1 MTKAEAITI
10 LEVSKHMATS
20 GRMYNQAIDMAIE
33 ALSER
38 TGEWLEVEE
47 FPEVYDIEGVKTWG
61 SEMQCDQCGFRHTA
75 IEGHMA
81 QYNYC
86 PNCGANMEIKIRILE
101 GNNETS

>member
-38 TGEWLEVEE
+38 TGEWLEVEV